1 MITMDNWAT
10 QAVNK
15 LTAERSAISDRR
27 EKVMAPAVLETL
39 KTFCLQDQEFAQA
52 VTQGGSFSSCM
63 KAVADGVGTSI
74 SDLDAYKRAVQFY
87 FPGAQIRMQMT
98 IDLIGDAVQPEISKS
113 EGESIVLDLMALL

>member
-10 QAVNK
+10 QAVTK
-15 LTAERSAISDRR
+15 LTAGRSAISDRR
-27 EKVMAPAVLETL
+27 EKVMSPAVLETL
-39 KTFCLQDQEFAQA
+39 KTFCLQDHEFAQA
-52 VTQGGSFSSCM
+52 VAQGGSFSACM

-98 IDLIGDAVQPEISKS
+98 IDLIGDAVQPELPKN

>member
-52 VTQGGSFSSCM
+52 VAQGGSFSACM

>member
-10 QAVNK
+10 QAVSK
-15 LTAERSAISDRR
+15 LTSERNVISDRR

-52 VTQGGSFSSCM
+52 VAQGGSFSACM
-63 KAVADGVGTSI
+63 KAVADGVGSSI

-98 IDLIGDAVQPEISKS
+98 IDLIGDAVPAEHSMN
-113 EGESIVLDLMALL
+113 EGESIVLDLSALL